1 MKLSTPV
8 PVLKLTSPIDYNSK
22 VVLLGSCFTEN
33 IGSKLSY
40 YGFDTTINPF
50 GIIFNSTSLR
60 VLIDRAIHHIPFTR
74 EDIEGDYSY
83 LAHSDLNNKDQQQ
96 LLDQLNNALKKL
108 ETDLKQASHLFITL
122 GTAWVYRHI
131 DKDIIVANCHKQPQQ
146 LFTKELLTTETI
158 NTDLTS
164 IYNWIKKVNAKINI
178 TYTLSPVRHIKDGFI
193 ENTRSKSRLHDA
205 IQTQVDLNKA
215 TYFPAYEI
223 AMDELRDY
231 RFYARDMVHLNE
243 IGVDFIWSRFRES
256 GLNNNTL
263 TQQKTVEKYRKLSQH
278 RATDVKA
285 HQLQIEQ
292 MRAKINSQY
301 PEIKL

>member
-40 YGFDTTINPF
+40 YGFDTSINPF

-108 ETDLKQASHLFITL
+108 EIDLKQASHLFITL

-164 IYNWIKKVNAKINI
+164 IYNWIKKVNAKIRI

-205 IQTQVDLNKA
+205 IQTQVDLNNT

-263 TQQKTVEKYRKLSQH
+263 TQLKVVEKYRKLSQH
-278 RATDVKA
+278 RATDVKT
-285 HQLQIEQ
+285 HQLQIKQ

>member
-8 PVLKLTSPIDYNSK
+8 PVLKLSSPIDYNSK

-40 YGFDTTINPF
+40 YGFNTSINPF

-74 EDIEGDYSY
+74 EDIEGNYSY

-96 LLDQLNNALKKL
+96 LLDQLNTALKKL

-131 DKDIIVANCHKQPQQ
+131 EKDIIVANCHKQPQQ
-146 LFTKELLTTETI
+146 LFTKELLDTETI
-158 NTDLTS
+158 NKDLTY
-164 IYNWIKKVNAKINI
+164 IYQWITEVNPKINI

-205 IQTQVDLNKA
+205 IQTQVDLNNV

-256 GLNNNTL
+256 GLNNSTL
-263 TQQKTVEKYRKLSQH
+263 TQQKAVEKYRKLSQH
-278 RATDVKA
+278 RATDIEA
-285 HQLQIEQ
+285 HQLQTQQ
-292 MRAKINSQY
+292 MYAKISAQY